1 MTSFNKTI
9 LMGRIAR
16 DVELKNIRSGT
27 SLVELG
33 IAVNERCKT
42 QNGEWG
48 EAVHFINV
56 TFWGKR
62 AEIISQY
69 LSKGDAILV
78 EGRLKQSRWESDGQA
93 HSRLTVRGE
102 EFSFVGAPQ
111 RDLGLITH
119 ETETKPRTP
128 HPPKDDIPF

>member
-9 LMGRIAR
+9 LMGRITR
-16 DVELKNIRSGT
+16 DVELKSIRSGT
-27 SLVELG
+27 SLIELG

-48 EAVHFINV
+48 ETVHFFNV
-56 TFWGKR
+56 TYWGKR
-62 AEIISQY
+62 AEVISQY
-69 LSKGDAILV
+69 LSKGDMILV
-78 EGRLKQSRWESDGQA
+78 EGRLKQSRWESDGQS
-93 HSRLTVRGE
+93 HSRITVRGE

-119 ETETKPRTP
+119 ETENKRLPP
-128 HPPKDDIPF
+128 PPKDDIPF

>member
-9 LMGRIAR
+9 LMGRITR
-16 DVELKNIRSGT
+16 EVELKSIRSGT
-27 SLVELG
+27 SLIELG

-48 EAVHFINV
+48 ETVHFFNV
-56 TFWGKR
+56 TYWGKR
-62 AEIISQY
+62 AEVISQY
-69 LSKGDAILV
+69 LSKGDMILV
-78 EGRLKQSRWESDGQA
+78 EGRLKQSRWESDGQS
-93 HSRLTVRGE
+93 HSRITVRGE

-119 ETETKPRTP
+119 ETENKRL
-128 HPPKDDIPF
+128 PPPPQG